1 MAVIIKIPQLL
12 RKFIDENKEI
22 IVSAGSIIE
31 IIKEVKIKYPELA
44 KEIVDSKNHIKCY
57 LKLCVNEDFVK
68 NPAEYN
74 KKINDGQVLKLLV
87 PISGG

>member
-1 MAVIIKIPQLL
+1 MAVIIKIPQLF
-12 RKFIDENKEI
+12 RKFIDGNKEI
-22 IVSAGSIIE
+22 VVNAGSIME
-31 IIKEVKIKYPELA
+31 IIKEVKIKYPELSN
-44 KEIVDSKNHIKCY
+44 EIIDSKNHIKNY

-68 NPAEYN
+68 NPAEYD